1 MVSQFSNK
9 EEEAKGGSANYNTNK
24 KADPTDVVDDVEE
37 ETKMIVT
44 TSAAPKAGNGQL
56 STILNK
62 HIKATPTP
70 SGGIEE
76 ENDQSIRQSA
86 ANSLFINPQ
95 EKNALVPY

>member
-44 TSAAPKAGNGQL
+44 TSAAPKAGNG
-56 STILNK
+56 
-62 HIKATPTP
+62 
-70 SGGIEE
+70 
-76 ENDQSIRQSA
+76 
-86 ANSLFINPQ
+86 
-95 EKNALVPY
+95 